1 MAAVIGNAEPKGRP
15 SQAPW
20 VDYGLLAL
28 VSCLLHLWVW
38 LWLQEPSDRPPPET
52 APRVVELTLL
62 RPAPPPPAVQAP
74 APPPPEPVAAPKP
87 PPPRP
92 LPKPAP
98 RPKASPRP
106 KPRPEPLIDAP
117 PVINPA
123 PVAPAPVQPVLAPVA
138 EVAPP
143 EPVFVPA
150 TRAASTRNPK
160 PEYPMIAKR
169 RGWQGTVLLEVEVK
183 ENGRPGSVKVRESSG
198 REILDQS
205 ALRTVRLWL
214 FNPATRDGKP
224 VSSLMTLSIV
234 FKLER

>member
-1 MAAVIGNAEPKGRP
+1 MAAVIGNAEPKGRA

-20 VDYGLLAL
+20 VDYVLLAV

-38 LWLQEPSDRPPPET
+38 VWLQEPSDRPPPET
-52 APRVVELTLL
+52 APHVVELTLL
-62 RPAPPPPAVQAP
+62 RPAPAPPAVQAP
-74 APPPPEPVAAPKP
+74 APRPLEPMVAPK

-98 RPKASPRP
+98 RSKPSPRP
-106 KPRPEPLIDAP
+106 KPRPEPLIEAA

-123 PVAPAPVQPVLAPVA
+123 SVAPAPMQPKVAPVA
-138 EVAPP
+138 EVAPTA
-143 EPVFVPA
+143 PVLVPA

-205 ALRTVRLWL
+205 AMRTVRLWL

>member
-1 MAAVIGNAEPKGRP
+1 MGAVIGNVGGRGRASLP
-15 SQAPW
+15 PW
-20 VDYGLLAL
+20 LDHALLAL
-28 VSCLLHLWVW
+28 VSCLLHLWVFA
-38 LWLQEPSDRPPPET
+38 WLQQPADRPPPET
-52 APRVVELTLL
+52 EPRVVELTLL

-74 APPPPEPVAAPKP
+74 APPPPPEPAVAPKP
-87 PPPRP
+87 TPPKPVA
-92 LPKPAP
+92 KPAP
-98 RPKASPRP
+98 RPKPRPRP
-106 KPRPEPLIDAP
+106 KPAVAP
-117 PVINPA
+117 PPVVNPA
-123 PVAPAPVQPVLAPVA
+123 PAVPTLAPVQAVAPV
-138 EVAPP
+138 VTQAPP
-143 EPVFVPA
+143 AEPVFVPA

-205 ALRTVRLWL
+205 AIRTVRLWL